1 MSFVKWTFL
10 CLLLLPI
17 AEIAAFVLV
26 MLVLGL
32 MWAFLLLVATT
43 FLGILVLKRSG
54 RADLNRFLAAL
65 NRQGIRAIHLETP
78 GLGTIL
84 GGILLVFPGFITDV
98 IGALLFIAPLR
109 RWVAGAIGRK
119 LHQQRARRHSSVIDL
134 EAGEW
139 RQVTDA
145 TAENKRR

>member
-54 RADLNRFLAAL
+54 RADLNRFLAAF

-78 GLGTIL
+78 GLGAIL

-109 RWVAGAIGRK
+109 RWAAGAIGRK
-119 LHQQRARRHSSVIDL
+119 LHERRARRHPSVIDL

-145 TAENKRR
+145 TAENKHR